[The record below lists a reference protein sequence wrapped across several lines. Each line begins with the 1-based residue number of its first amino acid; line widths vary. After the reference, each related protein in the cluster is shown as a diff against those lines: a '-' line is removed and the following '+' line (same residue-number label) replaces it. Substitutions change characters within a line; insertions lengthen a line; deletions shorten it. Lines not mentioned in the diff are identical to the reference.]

1 MPEFLRF
8 VTDPGL
14 GAFTFVCAS
23 AGFDMRLRWRARQ
36 TFEKLFPER
45 QIYHRSG
52 GTVRYISLSPW
63 RQALLAG
70 GAAAFVGWSMYATT
84 VMILQGSD
92 AWKRDTESSRKQ
104 ERNERWLTEARAK
117 ESAALAL
124 LDERTSEFEKAT
136 AEFERR
142 HETLKVLL
150 SVAGGSDSDV
160 GATSRVLASNGSR
173 MDEADPREGRT
184 KEISYTPG
192 TGAKQLSNRLDSLRA
207 EQSAFLDT
215 AEEEAVQ
222 RSEELRGVIRM
233 TGVGVARI
241 MDGGSQMGG
250 PMIPLDSK
258 VSARLATE
266 TDPAFAQRVAQ
277 VAARLDEMRRLENVA
292 RSAPLAAPLSD
303 GYRTTSG
310 FGVRSD
316 PFNNRLAFHSGLD
329 FAGYRGAPIRSTAPG
344 VVTYTGPRSGY
355 GTVVEIDHNHG
366 FKTRYAHLS
375 SVAPGIRRGTRIAIG
390 DVVGGMGSTGR
401 STGTHLH
408 YEVWFRDKVYDP
420 RNFLRA
426 GRHVHEG

>member
-1 MPEFLRF
+1 
-8 VTDPGL
+8 
-14 GAFTFVCAS
+14 
-23 AGFDMRLRWRARQ
+23 MRLRWRARQ

-52 GTVRYISLSPW
+52 GTVRFVSLSPW

-70 GAAAFVGWSMYATT
+70 GAAAFVGWSMYATS

-92 AWKRDTESSRKQ
+92 AWKRDKESSRKE
-104 ERNERWLTEARAK
+104 ERNERWLAEARAK

-150 SVAGGSDSDV
+150 SVAGGSDADI
-160 GATSRVLASNGSR
+160 ATSSQVLASNGAR
-173 MDEADPREGRT
+173 MLPRAGIDEADPREGRA
-184 KEISYTPG
+184 KEISYVAPNG
-192 TGAKQLSNRLDSLRA
+192 VKQLSSRLDHLRD

-215 AEEEAVQ
+215 AEDEAVQ

-241 MDGGSQMGG
+241 MDNSSMGG
-250 PMIPLDSK
+250 PLIPLDTK
-258 VSARLATE
+258 VTARLATE
-266 TDPAFAQRVAQ
+266 TDPEFATRVTQ
-277 VAARLDEMRRLENVA
+277 VAARLEEMRQLENVA
-292 RSAPLAAPLSD
+292 SSAPLSAPLAS
-303 GYRTTSG
+303 GFRTTSG
-310 FGVRSD
+310 FGVRTD
-316 PFNNRLAFHSGLD
+316 PFNNRMAFHSGLD
-329 FAGYRGAPIRSTAPG
+329 FAGYRGAPIRATAPG
-344 VVTYTGPRSGY
+344 VVTYTGQRSGY
-355 GTVVEIDHNHG
+355 GNVVEIDHNHG

-375 SVAPGIRRGTRIAIG
+375 SIAPGIRPGSRVAIG